1 MKSEQHESHRI
12 NFLNANIYICINC
25 WYARERLDER
35 TEVGDRASKKRK
47 DKVKAMQHVQKAL
60 DPTPFM

>member
-1 MKSEQHESHRI
+1 MQEKD
-12 NFLNANIYICINC
+12 
-25 WYARERLDER
+25 WTKERKWETER
-35 TEVGDRASKKRK
+35 AKKRK

>member
-1 MKSEQHESHRI
+1 MQIYMYKLLICKKKTGRKNGSGRQSEQ
-12 NFLNANIYICINC
+12 
-25 WYARERLDER
+25 
-35 TEVGDRASKKRK
+35 KKK